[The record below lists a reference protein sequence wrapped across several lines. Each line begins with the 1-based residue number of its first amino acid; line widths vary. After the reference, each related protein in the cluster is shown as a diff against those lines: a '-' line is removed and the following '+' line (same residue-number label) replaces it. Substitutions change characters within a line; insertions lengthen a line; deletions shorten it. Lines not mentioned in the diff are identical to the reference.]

1 MLKSRFYKISTAVIV
16 LPTLFPA
23 SFKLKM
29 FTLLRYFVELT

>member
-29 FTLLRYFVELT
+29 FNLLKHFVDLT